1 VNFEKSGDA
10 VSHVAD
16 TIITGAN
23 MYIGSRRGGA
33 GKFQGDIASVTI
45 YNSDDVES
53 ILSNER
59 KLAAGY
65 VGGV

>member
-1 VNFEKSGDA
+1 M
-10 VSHVAD
+10 AD

-53 ILSNER
+53 ILTNER